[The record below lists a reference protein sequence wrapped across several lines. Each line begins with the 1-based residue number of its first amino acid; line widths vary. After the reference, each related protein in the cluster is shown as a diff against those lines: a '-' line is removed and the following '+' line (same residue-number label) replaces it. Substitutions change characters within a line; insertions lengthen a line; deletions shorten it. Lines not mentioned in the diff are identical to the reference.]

1 MAFTVASSVED
12 WSGEVTGAV
21 ASVTATGTVS
31 DSRAAPLRDEL
42 AAAVALPP
50 ELPGDGVMDIVPPL
64 YGGVLSVPYTNAYV
78 AAPVSAAAVSAETLP
93 PVLAVLA
100 VLVPIVAPLP
110 IVVALAARA
119 PGSGRAMSAAAPRP
133 PVTIARRESVNDPL
147 DAGPGDL
154 PARPAP

>member
-1 MAFTVASSVED
+1 
-12 WSGEVTGAV
+12 V

-50 ELPGDGVMDIVPPL
+50 ELPGDGDMDIVPPL

-78 AAPVSAAAVSAETLP
+78 AAPVSAAAVSAETRP
-93 PVLAVLA
+93 PVMA

-110 IVVALAARA
+110 IVVAVAARA

>member
-1 MAFTVASSVED
+1 
-12 WSGEVTGAV
+12 
-21 ASVTATGTVS
+21 
-31 DSRAAPLRDEL
+31 
-42 AAAVALPP
+42 
-50 ELPGDGVMDIVPPL
+50 MDIVPPL

-78 AAPVSAAAVSAETLP
+78 AAPVSAATVSAETLP

-100 VLVPIVAPLP
+100 VLVP